1 MARSEK
7 RTLSIEARLKNYIK
21 GDLNALER
29 GIGRFALVSVR
40 SFQNLKGAL
49 FNVKSAVAGVGV
61 AFGAIKFAQFARE
74 TAEQAGD
81 LQDLATAT
89 GDLVE
94 NLSELQA
101 AFKLS
106 GINGDAFE
114 GTVLALA
121 KAQRQALDGNQQVAA
136 GFKDLG
142 ITLDELRNLAPAA
155 LFEQMSAGLEA
166 YNTEQDKAVALGK
179 VVPKQFLELLPAI
192 GQGVAEFQQ
201 NIANVREI
209 GATLTEEQ
217 AIAAA
222 SVADSL
228 DKLGI
233 ATDAVGRSLLQAFGP
248 EVAGYLDGLARL
260 IANNRDAIAD
270 FAKAIGTLV
279 VTAVGAAVDAI
290 IGLIDLIDEIPGV
303 NLISEDDKRRI
314 AEIDALLGRLYDKRQ
329 RLGVLVGPTG
339 AGMRGGRNVQDIR
352 DELAETQ
359 QTILLQ
365 EQAKRQLEETG
376 SVAQRLRDVKRQI
389 TEQSNAAADAIRRE
403 AEATR
408 QVAQQQAA
416 APANNPQQ
424 NGVPALGL
432 PSLSKLADYA
442 RQVGTQLG
450 SVFRST
456 RGQQAPTVSRD
467 DALATQKETL
477 AVQQQIA
484 ALREN
489 EQALRNLAV
498 EADKLQLEEIFNEG
512 KISAEEYAEVLA
524 LLNNRQEK
532 LKQLVTGGDFWGGFQ
547 DGARESVRQMTDLT
561 AAGKEAGAQIVN
573 SIGDG
578 LTDAFTDIITG
589 TKSAAQAFRDFA
601 ITVLQEIARIAA
613 KLLATK
619 IITSI
624 FGPQPGMETG
634 GILPGNVT
642 STAPVQAFARGG
654 IARRPTMA
662 LFGEGNTA
670 EAFVPLPDNRSI
682 PVSFVGG
689 GAQTGTQVSI
699 NITAMDSR
707 DVQRALIEQ
716 QSTLRGIIT
725 NTMETRSSFRSAIQ
739 RAAS

>member
-40 SFQNLKGAL
+40 SFQNLRGAL
-49 FNVKSAVAGVGV
+49 FSVKGAVAGVGL

-74 TAEQAGD
+74 TAEQADD
-81 LQDLATAT
+81 LRDLATAT

-201 NIANVREI
+201 NIAEVREV

-217 AIAAA
+217 AASAAA
-222 SVADSL
+222 VTEAL

-248 EVAGYLDGLARL
+248 EVAGYLEGLARL
-260 IANNRDAIAD
+260 VAENRDAIAD
-270 FAKAIGTLV
+270 FAKQIGTVVVQAVSLAIDGVIALIAAIDSVPGISLV
-279 VTAVGAAVDAI
+279 D
-290 IGLIDLIDEIPGV
+290 DEEQKK
-303 NLISEDDKRRI
+303 LDDINK
-314 AEIDALLGRLYDKRQ
+314 
-329 RLGVLVGPTG
+329 
-339 AGMRGGRNVQDIR
+339 
-352 DELAETQ
+352 
-359 QTILLQ
+359 
-365 EQAKRQLEETG
+365 QLEEALKRNTEAYRRLREQQQTG
-376 SVAQRLRDVKRQI
+376 FAAGTDALQKQVELTAQTVRQIDAQRQAQEKNVNVADRLRNLKKEIAD
-389 TEQSNAAADAIRRE
+389 QSAAAADAIRRE
-403 AEATR
+403 AEATK
-408 QVAQQQAA
+408 QVVQQQAS
-416 APANNPQQ
+416 APANNPEQ

-484 ALREN
+484 ALRQD
-489 EQALRNLAV
+489 EQAMRNLAV
-498 EADKLQLEEIFNEG
+498 EAEKLQLEEVFNEG

-532 LKQLVTGGDFWGGFQ
+532 LQQLVTGGDFWRGFNE
-547 DGARESVRQMTDLT
+547 GASDAIRELTDLT
-561 AAGKEAGAQIVN
+561 E
-573 SIGDG
+573 IGREGGRALVDAFGSG
-578 LTDAFTDIITG
+578 LTDALTDIAMG
-589 TKSAAQAFRDFA
+589 TKTASQAFRDMA
-601 ITVLQEIARIAA
+601 RVIIGEIARIAA
-613 KLLATK
+613 KMLTAK
-619 IITSI
+619 IVGSI
-624 FGPQPGMETG
+624 FGAPALADGGVMPGQVTG
-634 GILPGNVT
+634 
-642 STAPVQAFARGG
+642 TAPVRAFARGG

-662 LFGEGNTA
+662 LFGEGNNA

-707 DVQRALIEQ
+707 DVHRALLEQ
-716 QSTLRGIIT
+716 QGTLRQIFT
-725 NTMETRSSFRSAIQ
+725 NQLETKNGLRGAVR

>member
-49 FNVKSAVAGVGV
+49 FSVKGAVAGVGV

-74 TAEQAGD
+74 TAEQADD
-81 LQDLATAT
+81 LRDLATAT

-155 LFEQMSAGLEA
+155 LFEQMSAGLEQ

-201 NIANVREI
+201 NIAEVREV

-217 AIAAA
+217 AASAAA
-222 SVADSL
+222 VTEAL

-248 EVAGYLDGLARL
+248 EVAGYLEGLARL
-260 IANNRDAIAD
+260 VAENRDAIAD
-270 FAKAIGTLV
+270 FAKQIGTVVVQAVSLAIDGVIALIAAIDSVPGISLV
-279 VTAVGAAVDAI
+279 D
-290 IGLIDLIDEIPGV
+290 DEEQKK
-303 NLISEDDKRRI
+303 LDDINK
-314 AEIDALLGRLYDKRQ
+314 
-329 RLGVLVGPTG
+329 
-339 AGMRGGRNVQDIR
+339 
-352 DELAETQ
+352 
-359 QTILLQ
+359 
-365 EQAKRQLEETG
+365 QLEEALKRNTEAYRRLREQQQTG
-376 SVAQRLRDVKRQI
+376 FAAGTDALQKQVELTAQTVRQIDAQRQAQEKNVNVADRLRNLKKEIAD
-389 TEQSNAAADAIRRE
+389 QSAAAADAIRRE
-403 AEATR
+403 AEATK
-408 QVAQQQAA
+408 QVVQQQAS
-416 APANNPQQ
+416 APANNPEQ

-442 RQVGTQLG
+442 RQVGTQLS

-498 EADKLQLEEIFNEG
+498 EAEKLQLEEIFNEG

-547 DGARESVRQMTDLT
+547 EGARESVRQLTDLT
-561 AAGKEAGAQIVN
+561 AAGKEAGAQLVN

-619 IITSI
+619 IVSSL
-624 FGPQPGMETG
+624 FGGPAMETG

-642 STAPVQAFARGG
+642 STAPVKAFARGG

-662 LFGEGNTA
+662 LFGEGDTA

-699 NITAMDSR
+699 NIQAMDSR
-707 DVQRALIEQ
+707 DVQRALLEQ
-716 QSTLRGIIT
+716 QSTLRGIFT

>member
-49 FNVKSAVAGVGV
+49 FNVKSAVAGVGL
-61 AFGAIKFAQFARE
+61 AFGAIKFAQFARD

-201 NIANVREI
+201 NIANVREV

-248 EVAGYLDGLARL
+248 EVAGYLEGLARL
-260 IANNRDAIAD
+260 IAQNRDAIAD
-270 FAKAIGTLV
+270 FAKQIGTVVVRAVSLAIDGVIALIAAIDSVPGISLV
-279 VTAVGAAVDAI
+279 DEEEQKK
-290 IGLIDLIDEIPGV
+290 LDDLTQKIADEV
-303 NLISEDDKRRI
+303 ERS
-314 AEIDALLGRLYDKRQ
+314 GRLYRQ
-329 RLGVLVGPTG
+329 QLD
-339 AGMRGGRNVQDIR
+339 AQRGLRTNEAAALQKQLDLTAENV
-352 DELAETQ
+352 
-359 QTILLQ
+359 
-365 EQAKRQLEETG
+365 RQLA
-376 SVAQRLRDVKRQI
+376 AQRAEQEKNVNVADRLRNLKKEIAD
-389 TEQSNAAADAIRRE
+389 QSAAAADAIRRE
-403 AEATR
+403 AEATK

-416 APANNPQQ
+416 APASNPQQ

-432 PSLSKLADYA
+432 PSVSKLADYA

-450 SVFRST
+450 SVFRAT

-484 ALREN
+484 AMRQN
-489 EQALRNLAV
+489 EQAIRVLAV

-512 KISAEEYAEVLA
+512 RISAEEYAEVLA

-532 LKQLVTGGDFWGGFQ
+532 LKQLVSGGDFWRGFN
-547 DGARESVRQMTDLT
+547 DGASDAIRELTDLT
-561 AAGKEAGAQIVN
+561 E
-573 SIGDG
+573 IGREGGRALVDAFGSG
-578 LTDAFTDIITG
+578 LTDALTDIAMG
-589 TKSAAQAFRDFA
+589 TKTASQAFRDMA
-601 ITVLQEIARIAA
+601 RVIIGEIARIAA
-613 KLLATK
+613 KMLTAKIVSSLFGAPALAEGGVMP
-619 IITSI
+619 
-624 FGPQPGMETG
+624 GPVTG
-634 GILPGNVT
+634 
-642 STAPVQAFARGG
+642 TAPVRAFARGG

-662 LFGEGNTA
+662 LFGEGNNA

-707 DVQRALIEQ
+707 DVHRALLEQ
-716 QSTLRGIIT
+716 QGTLRQIFT
-725 NTMETRSSFRSAIQ
+725 NQLETKNGLRGAVR

>member
-40 SFQNLKGAL
+40 SFQNLRGAL
-49 FNVKSAVAGVGV
+49 FSVKGAVAGVGV

-74 TAEQAGD
+74 TAEQADD
-81 LQDLATAT
+81 LRDLATAT

-155 LFEQMSAGLEA
+155 LFEQMSAGLEQ

-201 NIANVREI
+201 NIAEVREV

-217 AIAAA
+217 ATSAAA
-222 SVADSL
+222 VTEAL

-248 EVAGYLDGLARL
+248 EVAGYLEGLARL
-260 IANNRDAIAD
+260 VAENRDAIAD
-270 FAKAIGTLV
+270 FAKQIGTVVVQAVSLAIDGVIALIAAIDSVPGISLV
-279 VTAVGAAVDAI
+279 D
-290 IGLIDLIDEIPGV
+290 DEEQKK
-303 NLISEDDKRRI
+303 LDDINK
-314 AEIDALLGRLYDKRQ
+314 
-329 RLGVLVGPTG
+329 
-339 AGMRGGRNVQDIR
+339 
-352 DELAETQ
+352 
-359 QTILLQ
+359 
-365 EQAKRQLEETG
+365 QLEEALKRNTEAYRRLREQQQTG
-376 SVAQRLRDVKRQI
+376 FAAGTDALQKQVELTAQTVRQIDAQRQAQEKNVNVADRLRNLKKEIAD
-389 TEQSNAAADAIRRE
+389 QSAAAADAIRRE
-403 AEATR
+403 AEATK
-408 QVAQQQAA
+408 QVVQQQAS
-416 APANNPQQ
+416 APANNPEQ

-442 RQVGTQLG
+442 RQVGTQLS

-498 EADKLQLEEIFNEG
+498 EAEKLQLEEIFNEG

-547 DGARESVRQMTDLT
+547 EGARESVRQLTDLT
-561 AAGKEAGAQIVN
+561 AAGKEAGAQLVN

-619 IITSI
+619 IVSSL
-624 FGPQPGMETG
+624 FGGPAMETG

-642 STAPVQAFARGG
+642 STAPVKAFARGG

-699 NITAMDSR
+699 NIQAMDSR
-707 DVQRALIEQ
+707 DVQRALLEQ
-716 QSTLRGIIT
+716 QSTLRGIFT

>member
-7 RTLSIEARLKNYIK
+7 RTLSIEARLRNYIK

-29 GIGRFALVSVR
+29 SIGRFALVSVR

-49 FNVKSAVAGVGV
+49 FNVKTALAGVGV
-61 AFGAIKFAQFARE
+61 AFGALKFAQFARE
-74 TAEQAGD
+74 TAEQADD
-81 LQDLATAT
+81 LRDLATAT

-121 KAQRQALDGNQQVAA
+121 KAQRQALDGNRQVAA
-136 GFKDLG
+136 GFEDLG
-142 ITLDELRNLAPAA
+142 ITLDELRNLAPSA
-155 LFEQMSAGLEA
+155 LFEQMSAGLEQ

-201 NIANVREI
+201 NIAEVREV

-217 AIAAA
+217 AASAAA
-222 SVADSL
+222 VTEAL

-233 ATDAVGRSLLQAFGP
+233 ATDSVGRSLLQAFGP
-248 EVAGYLDGLARL
+248 EVAGYLDGIARL
-260 IANNRDAIAD
+260 VANNRQAIAD

-279 VTAVGAAVDAI
+279 VKAVSAAVDAI

-303 NLISEDDKRRI
+303 NLISDDDKRRI
-314 AEIDALLGRLYDKRQ
+314 VEIDQLLGRLYEKRT
-329 RLGVLVGPTG
+329 RLNTVLGPTG
-339 AGMRGGRNVQDIR
+339 AGLRGGRNVEDIR

-365 EQAKRQLEETG
+365 EQAKRQLEQTG
-376 SVAQRLRDVKRQI
+376 SVAQRLRDLKREI
-389 TEQSNAAADAIRRE
+389 AEQSDAAADAIRRE
-403 AEATR
+403 AAATQ
-408 QVAQQQAA
+408 QVVQQQAA
-416 APANNPQQ
+416 APANDPKT

-432 PSLSKLADYA
+432 PSLASLADYA
-442 RQVGTQLG
+442 RQVGSQIS

-456 RGQQAPTVSRD
+456 RGQQAPTVSRS

-489 EQALRNLAV
+489 EQALRSLAV

-524 LLNNRQEK
+524 LLNTRQER

-547 DGARESVRQMTDLT
+547 EGARESVRQLTDLT
-561 AAGKEAGAQIVN
+561 AAGREAGAQLVN

-601 ITVLQEIARIAA
+601 IVVLQEIARIAA

-619 IITSI
+619 IVSSL
-624 FGPQPGMETG
+624 FGGPAMESG

-642 STAPVQAFARGG
+642 STAPVRAFARGG

-689 GAQTGTQVSI
+689 GAQTGTNVSI

-707 DVQRALIEQ
+707 DVQRALLEQ

>member
-74 TAEQAGD
+74 TAEQADD
-81 LQDLATAT
+81 LRDLATAT

-142 ITLDELRNLAPAA
+142 ITLEELRNLAPSA

-192 GQGVAEFQQ
+192 GQGVAEFQA
-201 NIANVREI
+201 NIADVREV

-217 AIAAA
+217 AASAA
-222 SVADSL
+222 SVTEAL

-248 EVAGYLDGLARL
+248 EVAGYLEGLARL
-260 IANNRDAIAD
+260 IAENRDAIAD
-270 FAKAIGTLV
+270 FAKQIGTV
-279 VTAVGAAVDAI
+279 VVRAVSLAIDGVIALIAA
-290 IGLIDLIDEIPGV
+290 IDSVPGV
-303 NLISEDDKRRI
+303 SLVDEEEQKKLDDIS
-314 AEIDALLGRLYDKRQ
+314 
-329 RLGVLVGPTG
+329 
-339 AGMRGGRNVQDIR
+339 
-352 DELAETQ
+352 
-359 QTILLQ
+359 
-365 EQAKRQLEETG
+365 RQLEEALQRNREAYRRLSEQQQTG
-376 SVAQRLRDVKRQI
+376 FARGTEALQKQVDLTAQTVQQLAAQRAEQEKNVNVADRLRNLKKDI
-389 TEQSNAAADAIRRE
+389 ADQSAAAAEAIRRE
-403 AEATR
+403 AEATK
-408 QVAQQQAA
+408 QVVQQQAA

-450 SVFRST
+450 SVFRAT

-484 ALREN
+484 AMRQN
-489 EQALRNLAV
+489 EQAIRVLAV
-498 EADKLQLEEIFNEG
+498 EADKLQLEEVFNEG
-512 KISAEEYAEVLA
+512 RISAEEYAEVLA

-547 DGARESVRQMTDLT
+547 EGARESVRQLTDLT
-561 AAGKEAGAQIVN
+561 AAGREAGAQLVN

-601 ITVLQEIARIAA
+601 VTVLQEIARIAA

-619 IITSI
+619 IVSSL
-624 FGPQPGMETG
+624 FGGPAMETG

-642 STAPVQAFARGG
+642 STAPVKAFARGG

>member
-49 FNVKSAVAGVGV
+49 FNVKSAVAGVGL
-61 AFGAIKFAQFARE
+61 AFGAIKFAQFARD
-74 TAEQAGD
+74 TAEQADD
-81 LQDLATAT
+81 LRDLATAT

-121 KAQRQALDGNQQVAA
+121 KAQRQALDGNRQVAA
-136 GFKDLG
+136 GFEDLG
-142 ITLDELRNLAPAA
+142 ITLEELRNLAPSA
-155 LFEQMSAGLEA
+155 LFEKMSAGLEQ

-179 VVPKQFLELLPAI
+179 IVPKQFLELLPAI

-201 NIANVREI
+201 NIEGVRRV
-209 GATLTEEQ
+209 GATLTDEQ
-217 AIAAA
+217 ATSAAA
-222 SVADSL
+222 VTEAL
-228 DKLGI
+228 DKLSI
-233 ATDAVGRSLLQAFGP
+233 ATQSVYRSMIQAFGP
-248 EVAGYLDGLARL
+248 EVAVFLEGLANMIAKNRDS
-260 IANNRDAIAD
+260 IANFAKQVGTVVVQAVSLAIDAVIALIDAIDSVPGVSFVDEKEEQKLQAIQKQIEQQAKISQELYRQQRDAQTGLRTNEASYLQQQLEASAALYQQLQQQRIEQEKNVNIAD
-270 FAKAIGTLV
+270 KLSK
-279 VTAVGAAVDAI
+279 
-290 IGLIDLIDEIPGV
+290 L
-303 NLISEDDKRRI
+303 KQRI
-314 AEIDALLGRLYDKRQ
+314 F
-329 RLGVLVGPTG
+329 
-339 AGMRGGRNVQDIR
+339 
-352 DELAETQ
+352 
-359 QTILLQ
+359 
-365 EQAKRQLEETG
+365 
-376 SVAQRLRDVKRQI
+376 
-389 TEQSNAAADAIRRE
+389 EQSAAAADAIRQE
-403 AEATR
+403 AEATK
-408 QVAQQQAA
+408 QVVQQQAA

-450 SVFRST
+450 SVFRAT

-484 ALREN
+484 AIRQN
-489 EQALRNLAV
+489 EQAIRDLAV

-512 KISAEEYAEVLA
+512 KISAEEYADVLE
-524 LLNNRQEK
+524 LLNDRQAK

-547 DGARESVRQMTDLT
+547 EGARESVRQLTDLT
-561 AAGKEAGAQIVN
+561 AAGREAGAQIIN

-589 TKSAAQAFRDFA
+589 TKTAAQAFRDFA
-601 ITVLQEIARIAA
+601 MSVLQEIARIAA

-624 FGPQPGMETG
+624 FGKPAMEKG

-642 STAPVQAFARGG
+642 STAPVKAFARGG

-699 NITAMDSR
+699 NIQAMDSR
-707 DVQRALIEQ
+707 DVQRALLEQ
-716 QSTLRGIIT
+716 QSTLRGIFT

>member
-49 FNVKSAVAGVGV
+49 FNVKSAVAGVGL

-74 TAEQAGD
+74 TAEQADD
-81 LQDLATAT
+81 LRDLATAT

-121 KAQRQALDGNQQVAA
+121 KAQRQALDGNKQVAA
-136 GFKDLG
+136 GFENLG
-142 ITLDELRNLAPAA
+142 ITLEELRNLAPSA
-155 LFEQMSAGLEA
+155 LFEQMSAGLEQ

-201 NIANVREI
+201 NIADVRQV
-209 GATLTEEQ
+209 GATLSEEQ
-217 AIAAA
+217 AASAAA
-222 SVADSL
+222 VTEAL

-248 EVAGYLDGLARL
+248 EVAGYLEGLARL
-260 IANNRDAIAD
+260 IAENRDAIAD
-270 FAKAIGTLV
+270 FAKQIGTVVVRAVSLAIDGVIALIAAIDSVPGISLV
-279 VTAVGAAVDAI
+279 DEEEQKKLDDLLRQREAALARNN
-290 IGLIDLIDEIPGV
+290 EAY
-303 NLISEDDKRRI
+303 RRLREQERTGF
-314 AEIDALLGRLYDKRQ
+314 AAGTDALRK
-329 RLGVLVGPTG
+329 
-339 AGMRGGRNVQDIR
+339 
-352 DELAETQ
+352 
-359 QTILLQ
+359 
-365 EQAKRQLEETG
+365 QLEVTNQEFLAIQAQVREQEKNVN
-376 SVAQRLRDVKRQI
+376 VADRLRNLKKDI
-389 TEQSNAAADAIRRE
+389 ADQSAAAAEAIRRE
-403 AEATR
+403 AEATK
-408 QVAQQQAA
+408 QVVQQQAA

-484 ALREN
+484 AIRQN
-489 EQALRNLAV
+489 EQAIRDLAI

-512 KISAEEYAEVLA
+512 KISAEEYTEVLA

-547 DGARESVRQMTDLT
+547 EGARESVRQLTDLT
-561 AAGKEAGAQIVN
+561 AAGREAGAQLVN

-601 ITVLQEIARIAA
+601 MTVLQEIARIAA

-619 IITSI
+619 IVSSL
-624 FGPQPGMETG
+624 FGGPAMETG

-642 STAPVQAFARGG
+642 STAPVKAFARGG

-716 QSTLRGIIT
+716 QSTLRGIMT
-725 NTMETRSSFRSAIQ
+725 NTMETRLSFRSAIQ

>member
-49 FNVKSAVAGVGV
+49 FNVKSAVAGVGL
-61 AFGAIKFAQFARE
+61 AFGAIKFAQFARD
-74 TAEQAGD
+74 TAEQADD
-81 LQDLATAT
+81 LRDLATAT

-121 KAQRQALDGNQQVAA
+121 KAQRQALDGNRQVAA
-136 GFKDLG
+136 GFEDLG
-142 ITLDELRNLAPAA
+142 ITLDELRNLAPSA
-155 LFEQMSAGLEA
+155 LFEAMSAGLEQ

-179 VVPKQFLELLPAI
+179 IVPKQFLELLPAI

-201 NIANVREI
+201 NIEGVRRV
-209 GATLTEEQ
+209 GATLTDEQ
-217 AIAAA
+217 ATSAAA
-222 SVADSL
+222 VTEAL
-228 DKLGI
+228 DKLSI
-233 ATDAVGRSLLQAFGP
+233 ATQSVYRSMIQAFGP
-248 EVAGYLDGLARL
+248 EIAVFLEGVANM
-260 IANNRDAIAD
+260 IAKNRDALANFAKQVGTVVVQAVSLAIDAVIALIDAIDSVPGVSFVDEKEEQKLQAIQQQIEQQAKISQELYRQQRDAQTGLRTNEASYLQQQLEASAALYQQLQQQRIEQEKNVNIAD
-270 FAKAIGTLV
+270 KLSK
-279 VTAVGAAVDAI
+279 
-290 IGLIDLIDEIPGV
+290 L
-303 NLISEDDKRRI
+303 KQRI
-314 AEIDALLGRLYDKRQ
+314 F
-329 RLGVLVGPTG
+329 
-339 AGMRGGRNVQDIR
+339 
-352 DELAETQ
+352 
-359 QTILLQ
+359 
-365 EQAKRQLEETG
+365 
-376 SVAQRLRDVKRQI
+376 
-389 TEQSNAAADAIRRE
+389 EQSAAAADAIRQE
-403 AEATR
+403 AEATK
-408 QVAQQQAA
+408 QVVQQQAA
-416 APANNPQQ
+416 APASNPQQ

-450 SVFRST
+450 SVFRAT

-467 DALATQKETL
+467 DALETQKETL

-484 ALREN
+484 AMRQN
-489 EQALRNLAV
+489 EQAIRDLAV

-524 LLNNRQEK
+524 LLNDRQAK

-547 DGARESVRQMTDLT
+547 EGARESVRQLTDLT
-561 AAGKEAGAQIVN
+561 AAGREAGAQIIN

-589 TKSAAQAFRDFA
+589 TKTAAQAFRDFA
-601 ITVLQEIARIAA
+601 MSVLQEIARIAA

-619 IITSI
+619 IITSL
-624 FGPQPGMETG
+624 FGKPAMEKG

-642 STAPVQAFARGG
+642 STAPARAFARGG

-699 NITAMDSR
+699 NIQAMDSR
-707 DVQRALIEQ
+707 DVQRALLEQ
-716 QSTLRGIIT
+716 QSTLRGIFT

>member
-40 SFQNLKGAL
+40 SFQNLRGAL
-49 FNVKSAVAGVGV
+49 FSVKGAVAGVGV

-74 TAEQAGD
+74 TAEQADD
-81 LQDLATAT
+81 LRDLATAT

-201 NIANVREI
+201 NIADVRQV

-217 AIAAA
+217 ATSAAA
-222 SVADSL
+222 VTEAL

-248 EVAGYLDGLARL
+248 EVAGYLEGLARL
-260 IANNRDAIAD
+260 VAENRDAIAD
-270 FAKAIGTLV
+270 FAKQIGTVVVQAVSLAIDGVIALIAAIDSVPGISLV
-279 VTAVGAAVDAI
+279 D
-290 IGLIDLIDEIPGV
+290 DEEQKK
-303 NLISEDDKRRI
+303 LDDINK
-314 AEIDALLGRLYDKRQ
+314 
-329 RLGVLVGPTG
+329 
-339 AGMRGGRNVQDIR
+339 
-352 DELAETQ
+352 
-359 QTILLQ
+359 
-365 EQAKRQLEETG
+365 QLEEALKRNTEAYRRLREQQQTG
-376 SVAQRLRDVKRQI
+376 FAAGTDALQKQVELTAQTVRQIDAQRQAQEKNVNVADRLRNLKKEIAD
-389 TEQSNAAADAIRRE
+389 QSAAAADAIRRE
-403 AEATR
+403 AEATK
-408 QVAQQQAA
+408 QVVQQQAS
-416 APANNPQQ
+416 APANNPEQ

-467 DALATQKETL
+467 DALATQKDTL

-484 ALREN
+484 ALRQN
-489 EQALRNLAV
+489 EQAMRNLAV
-498 EADKLQLEEIFNEG
+498 EAEKLQLEEIFNEG
-512 KISAEEYAEVLA
+512 KISAEEYAEVLK

-532 LKQLVTGGDFWGGFQ
+532 LQQLVSGGDFWRGFN
-547 DGARESVRQMTDLT
+547 DGASDAIREMTDLT
-561 AAGKEAGAQIVN
+561 E
-573 SIGDG
+573 IGREGGRALVDAFGSG
-578 LTDAFTDIITG
+578 LTDALTDIAMG
-589 TKSAAQAFRDFA
+589 TKTASQAFRDMA
-601 ITVLQEIARIAA
+601 RVIIGEIARIAA
-613 KLLATK
+613 KMLTAK
-619 IITSI
+619 IVGSI
-624 FGPQPGMETG
+624 FGAPALADGGVMPGQVTG
-634 GILPGNVT
+634 
-642 STAPVQAFARGG
+642 TAPVRAFARGG

-662 LFGEGNTA
+662 LFGEGNNA

-689 GAQTGTQVSI
+689 GAHTGTQVSI

-707 DVQRALIEQ
+707 DVHRALLEQ
-716 QSTLRGIIT
+716 QGTLRQIFT
-725 NTMETRSSFRSAIQ
+725 NQLETKNGLRGAVR

>member
-49 FNVKSAVAGVGV
+49 FNVKSAVAGVGL
-61 AFGAIKFAQFARE
+61 AFGAIQFAQFARD
-74 TAEQAGD
+74 TAEQADD
-81 LQDLATAT
+81 LRDLATAT

-121 KAQRQALDGNQQVAA
+121 KAQRQALDGNRQVAA
-136 GFKDLG
+136 GFEDLG
-142 ITLDELRNLAPAA
+142 ITLDELRNLAPSA
-155 LFEQMSAGLEA
+155 LFEQMSAGLEQ
-166 YNTEQDKAVALGK
+166 YNSEQDKAVALGK
-179 VVPKQFLELLPAI
+179 IVPKQFLELLPAI
-192 GQGVAEFQQ
+192 GQGVAEFQA
-201 NIANVREI
+201 NIANVREV

-217 AIAAA
+217 AASAAA
-222 SVADSL
+222 VTESL

-248 EVAGYLDGLARL
+248 EVAGYLEGLARL
-260 IANNRDAIAD
+260 IAQNRDAIAD
-270 FAKAIGTLV
+270 FAKQIGTV
-279 VTAVGAAVDAI
+279 VVRAVSLAIDGVIALIAA
-290 IGLIDLIDEIPGV
+290 IDSVPGV
-303 NLISEDDKRRI
+303 SLVDEEEEKKLNDLLRQREAALLRNNEAYRKLREQEQTGF
-314 AEIDALLGRLYDKRQ
+314 AAGTDALRK
-329 RLGVLVGPTG
+329 
-339 AGMRGGRNVQDIR
+339 
-352 DELAETQ
+352 
-359 QTILLQ
+359 
-365 EQAKRQLEETG
+365 QLEVTNQEFLAIQAQVREQEKNVN
-376 SVAQRLRDVKRQI
+376 VADRLRNLKQEIAD
-389 TEQSNAAADAIRRE
+389 QSAAAADAIRRE
-403 AEATR
+403 AEATK
-408 QVAQQQAA
+408 QVVQQQAA
-416 APANNPQQ
+416 APASNPQQ

-467 DALATQKETL
+467 DALATQKDTL

-484 ALREN
+484 AIRQN
-489 EQALRNLAV
+489 EQAIRDLAV

-512 KISAEEYAEVLA
+512 KISAEEYGDVLK
-524 LLNNRQEK
+524 LLNDRQAK
-532 LKQLVTGGDFWGGFQ
+532 LKQLVSGGDFWKGFN
-547 DGARESVRQMTDLT
+547 DGARDAIRELTDLT
-561 AAGKEAGAQIVN
+561 E
-573 SIGDG
+573 IGREGGRALVDAFGSG
-578 LTDAFTDIITG
+578 LTDALTDIAMG
-589 TKSAAQAFRDFA
+589 TKTASQAFRDMA
-601 ITVLQEIARIAA
+601 RVIIGEIARIAA
-613 KLLATK
+613 KMLTAKIVGSLFGAPALAE
-619 IITSI
+619 
-624 FGPQPGMETG
+624 GGVMPGQVTG
-634 GILPGNVT
+634 
-642 STAPVQAFARGG
+642 TAPVRAFARGG

-662 LFGEGNTA
+662 LFGEGNNA

-689 GAQTGTQVSI
+689 GAQTGTQIAI

-707 DVQRALIEQ
+707 DVHRALLEQ
-716 QSTLRGIIT
+716 QGTLRQIFT
-725 NTMETRSSFRSAIQ
+725 NQLETKNGLRGAVR
-739 RAAS
+739 RAAG